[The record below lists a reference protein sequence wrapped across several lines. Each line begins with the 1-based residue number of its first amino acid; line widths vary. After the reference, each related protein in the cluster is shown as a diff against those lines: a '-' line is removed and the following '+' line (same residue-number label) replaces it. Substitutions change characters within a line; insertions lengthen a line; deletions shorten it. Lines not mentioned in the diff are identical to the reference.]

1 VLFFIPNQSMVMTF
15 LDEKE
20 IGLDDGSHPK
30 TVVLL
35 PLLNSMWRSRAIAWT
50 VSHLAHKMLNI
61 DTGASGNVLLRL
73 PDILPQGLMNSLME
87 FEQTAHESLK
97 LGFAEA
103 ERRLVVLGKKE

>member
-1 VLFFIPNQSMVMTF
+1 VEKSGYR
-15 LDEKE
+15 LDCFPFGTQNAK
-20 IGLDDGSHPK
+20 
-30 TVVLL
+30 
-35 PLLNSMWRSRAIAWT
+35 
-50 VSHLAHKMLNI
+50 I